1 MYRSSFLP
9 CRPTLAFV
17 YSTFFCVLSSF
28 HFQAHNPKYSI
39 KARFLSKSA
48 FKNGGSRCC
57 LGAES
62 KEKKYLVRFTNQE
75 DKWGTQYPFL
85 KQSTRGKTYALCK
98 TCNTDFS
105 IGHGGD
111 NDVKKHLELKKHLE
125 CLKALKSSQK

>member
-1 MYRSSFLP
+1 MAEADAVSE
-9 CRPTLAFV
+9 
-17 YSTFFCVLSSF
+17 
-28 HFQAHNPKYSI
+28 PKV
-39 KARFLSKSA
+39 KK
-48 FKNGGSRCC
+48 
-57 LGAES
+57 
-62 KEKKYLVRFTNQE
+62 KKYLVRFTNQE